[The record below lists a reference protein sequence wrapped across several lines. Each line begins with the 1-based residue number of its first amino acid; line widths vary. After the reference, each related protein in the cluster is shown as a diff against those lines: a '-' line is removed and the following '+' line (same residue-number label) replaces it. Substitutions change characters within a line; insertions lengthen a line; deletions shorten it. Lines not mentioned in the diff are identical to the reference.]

1 MKKKKVKFK
10 DLISSSRPVL
20 VDFHATWCGPCKA
33 LSPVITEVKQSL
45 GDDMRV
51 LKIDI
56 DKNQS
61 VARKYKIQ
69 SVPTLAIFQRGRLM
83 WIEPGMKTKNQI
95 LKVARQ
101 FIA

>member
-1 MKKKKVKFK
+1 
-10 DLISSSRPVL
+10 
-20 VDFHATWCGPCKA
+20 
-33 LSPVITEVKQSL
+33 
-45 GDDMRV
+45 MRV